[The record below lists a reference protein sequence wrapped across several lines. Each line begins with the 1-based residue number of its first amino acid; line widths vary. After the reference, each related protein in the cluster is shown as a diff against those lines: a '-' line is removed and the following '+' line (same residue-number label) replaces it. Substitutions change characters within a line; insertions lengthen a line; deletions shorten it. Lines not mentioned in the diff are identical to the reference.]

1 MWKLQTA
8 IKGVVS
14 YRIKSLNVLYCQAG
28 SIMEPQ
34 PSLIFNSHPT
44 NIKPFETGSEAG
56 KLRLV

>member
-8 IKGVVS
+8 VKGVVS

-34 PSLIFNSHPT
+34 PSLNRPD
-44 NIKPFETGSEAG
+44 FEFITD
-56 KLRLV
+56 